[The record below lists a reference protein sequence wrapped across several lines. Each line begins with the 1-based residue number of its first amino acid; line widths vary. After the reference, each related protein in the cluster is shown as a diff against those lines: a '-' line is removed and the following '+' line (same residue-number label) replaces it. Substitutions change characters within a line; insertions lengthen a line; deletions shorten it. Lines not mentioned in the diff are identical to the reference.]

1 MVVDVME
8 CPAMRKL
15 KQQLQQLATLLLLGI
30 LSACTVQQA
39 RIPAGSLPEASATTL
54 LEEEHADAVLE
65 DLREDYVVDDSSRN
79 YYLLLDQFSRLATGS
94 GVNPD
99 DWRIYLF
106 DAPDVVDLRA
116 IPGNTL
122 FVWSGLFD
130 AIEAPGELAGLLACE
145 LAHDLASHTDPV
157 EFGLG
162 SELMFGLTDIAASVG
177 IMVLTQGMVAVSG
190 AGMTRWLYVEA
201 TDLDELDRV
210 YNQQQVEEM
219 ADIALLIMTNAEYS
233 PDGLLGFW
241 QRAAA
246 DPALEKRLQ
255 RLHRK
260 LPPGERVALL
270 ESAMSR
276 QVTLPVGETVD
287 GEVADAYPGSPWL

>member
-1 MVVDVME
+1 MQWGVMYW
-8 CPAMRKL
+8 L
-15 KQQLQQLATLLLLGI
+15 KQQLQQLAILLLLTL

-39 RIPAGSLPEASATTL
+39 RIPAGALPQASTTTL
-54 LEEEHADAVLE
+54 LEEEHADSVLE
-65 DLREDYVVDDSSRN
+65 DLREDHVVDDSSRN
-79 YYLLLDQFSRLATGS
+79 YYLLLDRFSRLAAGS

-106 DAPDVVDLRA
+106 DAPDVADMRA

-130 AIEAPGELAGLLACE
+130 VIETPDELSGLLACE
-145 LAHDLASHTDPV
+145 LAHGLARHTDPV

-162 SELMFGLTDIAASVG
+162 TELMFGLTDIAASVG

-190 AGMTRWLYVEA
+190 TGMTRWLYVEA

-210 YNQQQVEEM
+210 YNQQQLEEM
-219 ADIALLIMTNAEYS
+219 ADIALLILTNAGYS

-246 DPALEKRLQ
+246 DRPLEKRLQ

-260 LPPGERVALL
+260 LPPGERIALL

-276 QVTLPVGETVD
+276 QVMQPASEAVD
-287 GEVADAYPGSPWL
+287 DEVADAYPGSPWL

>member
-1 MVVDVME
+1 MQWGVMYW
-8 CPAMRKL
+8 L
-15 KQQLQQLATLLLLGI
+15 KQQLQQLAILLLLTL

-39 RIPAGSLPEASATTL
+39 RIPAGALPQASTTTL
-54 LEEEHADAVLE
+54 LEEEHADSVLE
-65 DLREDYVVDDSSRN
+65 DLREDHVVDDSSRN
-79 YYLLLDQFSRLATGS
+79 YYLLLDRFSRLAAGS

-106 DAPDVVDLRA
+106 DAPDVVDMRA

-130 AIEAPGELAGLLACE
+130 VIETPDELSGLLACE
-145 LAHDLASHTDPV
+145 LAHGLARHTDPV

-162 SELMFGLTDIAASVG
+162 DIAASVG

-190 AGMTRWLYVEA
+190 TGMTRWLYVEA

-210 YNQQQVEEM
+210 YDQQQLEEM
-219 ADIALLIMTNAEYS
+219 ADIALLVMANAGYA

-260 LPPGERVALL
+260 LPPAERIALL

-276 QVTLPVGETVD
+276 QVMQPASEVVD
-287 GEVADAYPGSPWL
+287 DEVADAYPGSPWL

>member
-1 MVVDVME
+1 M
-8 CPAMRKL
+8 CRL
-15 KQQLQQLATLLLLGI
+15 KQQLQQLAIPVLIGM
-30 LSACTVQQA
+30 LSACAVQQA
-39 RIPAGSLPEASATTL
+39 RIPAGTLPESGAITL
-54 LEEEHADAVLE
+54 LESEHADAVLA
-65 DLREDYVVDDSSRN
+65 DLSEDYVVDESSES
-79 YYLLLDQFSRLATGS
+79 YYLLLDQFSRLATAS

-106 DAPDVVDLRA
+106 DAPDVVDMRA

-130 AIEAPGELAGLLACE
+130 VIEAQDELAGLLACE
-145 LAHDLASHTDPV
+145 LAHGLARHTDPV

-190 AGMTRWLYVEA
+190 TGMTRWLYVEA

-210 YNQQQVEEM
+210 YDRQQVEEM
-219 ADIALLIMTNAEYS
+219 ADIALLVLANANYA
-233 PDGLLGFW
+233 PAGLLAFW

-260 LPPGERVALL
+260 LPPGERIALI

-276 QVTLPVGETVD
+276 QAVMPVNEIMD
-287 GEVADAYPGSPWL
+287 DEVADAYPGSPWL

>member
-1 MVVDVME
+1 MQWSVM
-8 CPAMRKL
+8 CRL
-15 KQQLQQLATLLLLGI
+15 KQQLQQLASLLLLGI
-30 LSACTVQQA
+30 LSACTVQSA
-39 RIPAGSLPEASATTL
+39 RIPTGSLPEASATTL
-54 LEEEHADAVLE
+54 LEEQHADAVLE
-65 DLREDYVVDDSSRN
+65 DLRENHVVDDSSRN

-130 AIEAPGELAGLLACE
+130 VIDTPGELAGLLACE

-162 SELMFGLTDIAASVG
+162 SELVFGLTDIAASVG

-190 AGMTRWLYVEA
+190 AGMTRWLYIEA

-219 ADIALLIMTNAEYS
+219 ADIALLILTNAEYS

-246 DPALEKRLQ
+246 DPVLEKRLH

-260 LPPGERVALL
+260 LPPGERIALL

-276 QVTLPVGETVD
+276 QVTLPVGKAVD
-287 GEVADAYPGSPWL
+287 DGVADAYPGSPWL

>member
-1 MVVDVME
+1 M
-8 CPAMRKL
+8 CRL
-15 KQQLQQLATLLLLGI
+15 KQQLQQLATPLLLVM
-30 LSACTVQQA
+30 LSACTVQPA
-39 RIPAGSLPEASATTL
+39 RIPAGTLPEASPATL

-65 DLREDYVVDDSSRN
+65 DLREDYEIDDSSRN
-79 YYLLLDQFSRLATGS
+79 YYLLLDQFSRLAAGS

-106 DAPDVVDLRA
+106 DTPDVIDLRA

-122 FVWSGLFD
+122 FVWSGLFEV
-130 AIEAPGELAGLLACE
+130 IETPGELAGLLACE

-162 SELMFGLTDIAASVG
+162 SELMFGFTDIAASVG

-190 AGMTRWLYVEA
+190 TGMTRWLYVEA

-219 ADIALLIMTNAEYS
+219 ADIALLILGNAGYPPE
-233 PDGLLGFW
+233 DLLGFW
-241 QRAAA
+241 QRAAD
-246 DPALEKRLQ
+246 DPVLEKRLQ

-260 LPPGERVALL
+260 LPPGERAALL

-276 QVTLPVGETVD
+276 QLTVPVGEALD
-287 GEVADAYPGSPWL
+287 DEVADAYPGSPWL

>member
-1 MVVDVME
+1 M
-8 CPAMRKL
+8 CRL
-15 KQQLQQLATLLLLGI
+15 KQQLQQLAIPLLLVI
-30 LSACTVQQA
+30 LPACTVQPA
-39 RIPAGSLPEASATTL
+39 RIPAGTLPEASPATL
-54 LEEEHADAVLE
+54 LEEEHAEAVLE
-65 DLREDYVVDDSSRN
+65 DLREDYEIDDSSRN
-79 YYLLLDQFSRLATGS
+79 YYLMLDQFSRLAAGS
-94 GVNPD
+94 GLNPD

-106 DAPDVVDLRA
+106 DAPDVIDLRA

-122 FVWSGLFD
+122 FVWSGLFEV
-130 AIEAPGELAGLLACE
+130 IETPGELAGLLACE

-162 SELMFGLTDIAASVG
+162 SELMFGFTDIAASVG

-190 AGMTRWLYVEA
+190 TGMTRWLYVEA

-219 ADIALLIMTNAEYS
+219 ADIALLILGNAGYPPE
-233 PDGLLGFW
+233 GLLGFW
-241 QRAAA
+241 QRAAD
-246 DPALEKRLQ
+246 DPELEKRLQ

-270 ESAMSR
+270 ESALSR
-276 QVTLPVGETVD
+276 QLTVPVSEALD
-287 GEVADAYPGSPWL
+287 DEVADAYPGSPWL